1 MLTWH
6 RAPGTPPPDRR
17 AAIASALVDL
27 ALQPGVRYRAA
38 ADGSAWTERQTTA
51 SGASLGNAV
60 YDGAPVTTM
69 AVGGTTYVRLPG
81 STPDSADDR
90 DGPDD
95 SDDSDGTGT
104 GAGSDL
110 AGQWVAGATRDTD
123 SPDAPEA
130 GQSPSVFANL
140 LLKALADSAT
150 TLSDEDTAPAAAG
163 GAPALSAHTPQ
174 GTLYV
179 SKARPHRLLAFVP
192 RASDGPASD
201 SPATGGS
208 ASNGPAT
215 GGPAS
220 GGPATGGPASDNPA
234 TGGPASSGPT
244 TGGPATGGSA
254 TGGSATGRTLAA
266 VARSGPRGL
275 LTVTEPAALR
285 TGVDAAAAGAAAF
298 TVAPLS
304 RTESAALAGR
314 IRERVPELRTALDA
328 GVSARVRTEPAL
340 RCAASGCVVT
350 SHISGVTPSAEARR
364 RIRGGRVTVR
374 LTATVRL
381 DGRAAG
387 TCSATGRLPLD
398 APGDVTCTDAEAGPL
413 FASVE
418 AAKRREAGARA
429 RISGAPEPYSV
440 HATADTV
447 VRVLAE
453 VDTSALEQAQ
463 RRDEEQLAQAPSPA
477 ESAARAA
484 SAPSGD
490 RNADRPLDCA
500 HRMPKGAVRSGK
512 GWILNTAGANGRT
525 ETGEACLKEPPN
537 NSDSAPGAPKEKKP
551 DPVGYPEAR
560 AEVLRLGLA
569 PEQKL
574 SRCHIIAA
582 RFGGSNK
589 LKTNLSPCGQ
599 LLANNSGLGM
609 SHFEIEVAGDI
620 AKEPD
625 GSVRYLVEPVFRAP
639 DSSIPRWFS
648 MIAVFYSPAGIPEH
662 VLSRTVPNWVDGG
675 PAGVTNIGN

>member
-1 MLTWH
+1 M
-6 RAPGTPPPDRR
+6 
-17 AAIASALVDL
+17 
-27 ALQPGVRYRAA
+27 
-38 ADGSAWTERQTTA
+38 
-51 SGASLGNAV
+51 
-60 YDGAPVTTM
+60 
-69 AVGGTTYVRLPG
+69 
-81 STPDSADDR
+81 
-90 DGPDD
+90 
-95 SDDSDGTGT
+95 
-104 GAGSDL
+104 
-110 AGQWVAGATRDTD
+110 
-123 SPDAPEA
+123 
-130 GQSPSVFANL
+130 
-140 LLKALADSAT
+140 
-150 TLSDEDTAPAAAG
+150 
-163 GAPALSAHTPQ
+163 
-174 GTLYV
+174 
-179 SKARPHRLLAFVP
+179 
-192 RASDGPASD
+192 
-201 SPATGGS
+201 
-208 ASNGPAT
+208 
-215 GGPAS
+215 
-220 GGPATGGPASDNPA
+220 
-234 TGGPASSGPT
+234 
-244 TGGPATGGSA
+244 
-254 TGGSATGRTLAA
+254 
-266 VARSGPRGL
+266 
-275 LTVTEPAALR
+275 
-285 TGVDAAAAGAAAF
+285 
-298 TVAPLS
+298 
-304 RTESAALAGR
+304 
-314 IRERVPELRTALDA
+314 
-328 GVSARVRTEPAL
+328 
-340 RCAASGCVVT
+340 
-350 SHISGVTPSAEARR
+350 
-364 RIRGGRVTVR
+364 
-374 LTATVRL
+374 RL

-398 APGDVTCTDAEAGPL
+398 TPGDITCTDAEAGPL

-418 AAKRREAGARA
+418 AAKRREAEARA

-463 RRDEEQLAQAPSPA
+463 RRDEDQLAQAPSPA

-490 RNADRPLDCA
+490 RDADRPLDCA
-500 HRMPKGAVRSGK
+500 RRMPKGAVRSGK

>member
-6 RAPGTPPPDRR
+6 RAPGSPPPDRR

-38 ADGSAWTERQTTA
+38 ADGSAWTERRTTA
-51 SGASLGNAV
+51 SGASLGDAV

-81 STPDSADDR
+81 SAPDSAD
-90 DGPDD
+90 GPDD
-95 SDDSDGTGT
+95 LDGTGTGT
-104 GAGSDL
+104 GAGSGL
-110 AGQWVAGATRDTD
+110 AGQWVAGAVRDTD

-150 TLSDEDTAPAAAG
+150 TLSDEDTAPASAG
-163 GAPALSAHTPQ
+163 GVPALSAHTPQ
-174 GTLYV
+174 GDLYV
-179 SKARPHRLLAFVP
+179 SKARPHRVLAFVP
-192 RASDGPASD
+192 RASDGSTA
-201 SPATGGS
+201 GGS
-208 ASNGPAT
+208 
-215 GGPAS
+215 AS
-220 GGPATGGPASDNPA
+220 GGPATG
-234 TGGPASSGPT
+234 
-244 TGGPATGGSA
+244 
-254 TGGSATGRTLAA
+254 RTRAA
-266 VARSGPRGL
+266 VARTGPR
-275 LTVTEPAALR
+275 TAFAVTAPAAAR
-285 TGVDAAAAGAAAF
+285 TRADAASAGAAAF
-298 TVAPLS
+298 TLAPLS

-398 APGDVTCTDAEAGPL
+398 APGDVACTDAAAGPL

-418 AAKRREAGARA
+418 AAKRREAEARA

-440 HATADTV
+440 RATADTV

-490 RNADRPLDCA
+490 RDADRPLDCA
-500 HRMPKGAVRSGK
+500 RRMPKGAVRSGE

-525 ETGEACLKEPPN
+525 ETGEACLKKPAKN
-537 NSDSAPGAPKEKKP
+537 GAAKRKP
-551 DPVGYPEAR
+551 DPYGYAEAKAAVR
-560 AEVLRLGLA
+560 RLGLD
-569 PEQKL
+569 PEYHL
-574 SRCHIIAA
+574 ARCHIIAA

-599 LLANNSGLGM
+599 LLGNNSGLGM
-609 SHFEIEVAGDI
+609 SHFETEVAADI
-620 AKEPD
+620 AREPD

-648 MIAVFYSPAGIPEH
+648 MVAVFYSPAGVPEH
-662 VLSRTVPNWVDGG
+662 VLARTVPNWVDGG
-675 PAGVTNIGN
+675 PGGVTNIGN

>member
-81 STPDSADDR
+81 STPDSADGP

-95 SDDSDGTGT
+95 PDDSDGTGT

-163 GAPALSAHTPQ
+163 GVPALSAHTPQ

-179 SKARPHRLLAFVP
+179 SEARPHRLLAFVP
-192 RASDGPASD
+192 RASNGPTTGGSATGG
-201 SPATGGS
+201 PATGGS
-208 ASNGPAT
+208 AS
-215 GGPAS
+215 S
-220 GGPATGGPASDNPA
+220 
-234 TGGPASSGPT
+234 
-244 TGGPATGGSA
+244 GPATGGSA
-254 TGGSATGRTLAA
+254 TGGSATGRTLAV

-304 RTESAALAGR
+304 RAESAALAGR

-350 SHISGVTPSAEARR
+350 SHISGVTPSVEARR

-418 AAKRREAGARA
+418 AAKRREAEARA

-484 SAPSGD
+484 SAPAGD
-490 RNADRPLDCA
+490 RDADRPLDCA

-525 ETGEACLKEPPN
+525 ETGEACLKKPPKN
-537 NSDSAPGAPKEKKP
+537 KAAKRKP
-551 DPVGYPEAR
+551 NPFGYAEAKAAVR
-560 AEVLRLGLA
+560 RLGLD
-569 PEQKL
+569 PRYHL

-599 LLANNSGLGM
+599 LLTNNSGLGM

>member
-6 RAPGTPPPDRR
+6 HAPGTPPPDRR

-38 ADGSAWTERQTTA
+38 AGGSAWTERRTTA
-51 SGASLGNAV
+51 SGASLGDAV
-60 YDGAPVTTM
+60 YDGSPVTTM
-69 AVGGTTYVRLPG
+69 AVGGATYVRLPG
-81 STPDSADDR
+81 STPDSAD
-90 DGPDD
+90 GPDD
-95 SDDSDGTGT
+95 PDDPDGTGT

-163 GAPALSAHTPQ
+163 GVPALSAHTPQ
-174 GTLYV
+174 GVVYV
-179 SKARPHRLLAFVP
+179 SKTRPHRLLAFVP
-192 RASDGPASD
+192 RASDGPATSD
-201 SPATGGS
+201 S

-215 GGPAS
+215 GGS
-220 GGPATGGPASDNPA
+220 ASDNP
-234 TGGPASSGPT
+234 T
-244 TGGPATGGSA
+244 TGGTAS
-254 TGGSATGRTLAA
+254 SRTLAA

-304 RTESAALAGR
+304 RAESAALAGR

-350 SHISGVTPSAEARR
+350 SHIAGVTPSAEARR

-387 TCSATGRLPLD
+387 TCSATGRLSLD

-418 AAKRREAGARA
+418 AAKRREAEARA

-490 RNADRPLDCA
+490 RDADRPLDCA

-525 ETGEACLKEPPN
+525 ETGEACLKKPPKN
-537 NSDSAPGAPKEKKP
+537 KAAKRKP
-551 DPVGYPEAR
+551 NPFGYAEAKAAVR
-560 AEVLRLGLA
+560 RLGLD
-569 PEQKL
+569 PRHHL

-599 LLANNSGLGM
+599 LLTNNSGLGM
-609 SHFEIEVAGDI
+609 SHFEIEVAADI

-648 MIAVFYSPAGIPEH
+648 MIAVFYSPTGIPEH